1 MKRVETIS
9 EAINIL
15 ITATQIGYA
24 KNCFNMQESWQIQEA
39 INFFQDLAQKFPQDE
54 STESPDGKAANIVE
68 QSTILRQSE
77 K

>member
-15 ITATQIGYA
+15 ITATQIGYS

-54 STESPDGKAANIVE
+54 LEKETPTTVVE
-68 QSTILRQSE
+68 QATSLRQSE

>member
-1 MKRVETIS
+1 MKRVESLS

-15 ITATQIGYA
+15 ITATQIGYS

-39 INFFQDLAQKFPQDE
+39 INFFQDLAKQFPVETEQE
-54 STESPDGKAANIVE
+54 PTTSKSVVETASTLKH
-68 QSTILRQSE
+68 SE